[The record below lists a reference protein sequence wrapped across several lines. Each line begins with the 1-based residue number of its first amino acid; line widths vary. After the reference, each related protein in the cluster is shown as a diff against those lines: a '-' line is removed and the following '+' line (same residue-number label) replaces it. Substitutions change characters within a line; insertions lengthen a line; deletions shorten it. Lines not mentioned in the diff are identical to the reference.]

1 MLKSGRNI
9 KNVIN
14 KMYGKICKQFRVASN
29 CKYPLSKAMK
39 AQWLSKFPDHLKHE
53 IKGKK
58 GKSGQD

>member
-39 AQWLSKFPDHLKHE
+39 AQ
-53 IKGKK
+53 
-58 GKSGQD
+58 